1 MSPTAT
7 ASTPRHSAAL
17 PHESQESFDQLAA
30 RLRAEFLPEGENQA
44 FLVDRMIQ
52 ARWSLI
58 RFERL
63 QAEAFEEIL
72 TAPDSLNA
80 SPDGRLLAAYAQRS
94 NLLDKLDGHIKE
106 AERSYYQ
113 ALRQFQTARVRTA
126 PKQATAARAAEQ
138 PQAAPLSA
146 KKLEEVAAEVRAYI
160 NRRSQVPPLPS
171 LPSLAVKSKHNPNI
185 DLGNPALLL

>member
-7 ASTPRHSAAL
+7 VSTPRQSAVL

-52 ARWSLI
+52 ARWALI

-72 TAPDSLNA
+72 TAPDSSDA
-80 SPDGRLLAAYAQRS
+80 SPDGRLLAVYTQRS
-94 NLLDKLDGHIKE
+94 NVLEKLERHIKE

-113 ALRQFQTARVRTA
+113 ALRQFQATRVRTA
-126 PKQATAARAAEQ
+126 PKQATVASTKQ
-138 PQAAPLSA
+138 PEAAPLTA

-160 NRRSQVPPLPS
+160 NRRSQIPPLSPLS
-171 LPSLAVKSKHNPNI
+171 ALTMKTKPNA
-185 DLGNPALLL
+185 DLGNPALRL

>member
-7 ASTPRHSAAL
+7 VSTPRQSAVL

-52 ARWSLI
+52 ARWALI

-72 TAPDSLNA
+72 TAPDSSDA
-80 SPDGRLLAAYAQRS
+80 SPDGRLLAVYTQRS
-94 NLLDKLDGHIKE
+94 NVLEKLEKHIKE

-113 ALRQFQTARVRTA
+113 ALRQFQATRVRTA
-126 PKQATAARAAEQ
+126 PKLATAASTTEQ
-138 PQAAPLSA
+138 PKAAPMTA

-160 NRRSQVPPLPS
+160 NRRSQIPLPS
-171 LPSLAVKSKHNPNI
+171 PLSALTMKTKPNA
-185 DLGNPALLL
+185 DLGNPALRL